1 MKNIYEKFKKIISD
15 KPKLFRYFTS
25 LILIIFCISYM
36 GNVLNNQDVLD
47 PANPI
52 KGFAKNSSQ
61 VALASQDEPLVEIEE
76 INDENAEKET
86 EDKNTQDNKKGAE
99 NNENEGDNEEG
110 DGESDE
116 NNPESSN
123 VEILNPEDAN
133 KNNDKSKIN
142 EYFTTSI
149 IHNEIVTE
157 KEYSFIIKQ
166 KNPNLKVKK
175 TEIFLND
182 ILVPEFKGTV
192 ILDEGKNSIK
202 VKVTYED
209 VDGKIFS
216 VSKTYSVHLNTEDI
230 IIYSSLNEEMKVTKD
245 KLSFTAWAKKGEK
258 TLPIDVKLNEQK
270 VKGENGNRYNVT
282 LNEGENKVIVSAS
295 DDSGNTEEKS
305 FLIIYEKK
313 DTKLRIITNL
323 KEQHVTTDEIKFNA
337 IAKFGED
344 KAKLTVENN
353 GTLISGDDKGNY
365 AANLIEGPNYILLKA
380 EYGDETLIE
389 EYRIQYEVL
398 PPGGEDGDLEDPN
411 NPKIETNLKDGIT
424 VKSSIYD
431 IYVIAR
437 DHKGNRIHPSQM
449 QVKCNGELIGIH
461 WEDGVQTSY
470 KLPIRNGGNTIMI
483 SAYDSEGKITIENFH
498 IKGIVKDKGEVTGH
512 ATISIEA
519 TTIGL
524 GYIVPPT
531 KVEIREGKPASTV
544 IDKLLKEKGFEYESQ
559 GKIDNAFYLAHLI
572 KPGLVSNPVIP
583 EDLAELVEAEA
594 DRFSPDDYNQDSLG
608 EYDFSNGSGWM
619 YSVNGH
625 YPNYG
630 FSDCYLLDG
639 DVMRIRFTLFYGR
652 DIGGSGGLGGS
663 GSNWHKEW

>member
-1 MKNIYEKFKKIISD
+1 MKNIYERFKKIISD

-25 LILIIFCISYM
+25 LILIIFSISYM
-36 GNVLNNQDVLD
+36 GNILNNQDVLD
-47 PANPI
+47 PENPI

-86 EDKNTQDNKKGAE
+86 EDENTQDNKKGAE

-110 DGESDE
+110 DAESDE

-157 KEYSFIIKQ
+157 KEYSFVIKQ

-175 TEIFLND
+175 TEVFLNNT
-182 ILVPEFKGTV
+182 LVPDFNGAV
-192 ILDEGKNSIK
+192 ILDDGRNSIR
-202 VKVTYED
+202 VKITYED
-209 VDGKIFS
+209 ADGKVFS
-216 VSKTYSVHLNTEDI
+216 VSKTYTVHLNTEDI
-230 IIYSSLNEEMKVTKD
+230 IIYSNLDEEMKVTKA
-245 KLSFTAWAKKGEK
+245 KLYFTAWAKKGEK
-258 TLPIDVKLNEQK
+258 TLPVDVKLNEQK
-270 VKGENGNRYNVT
+270 VKGENGDRYNVT
-282 LNEGENKVIVSAS
+282 LNEGENKIIISAS

-313 DTKLRIITNL
+313 DTKLKIITNL
-323 KEQHVTTDEIKFNA
+323 KEQHVTNDKIKFNA

-365 AANLIEGPNYILLKA
+365 TANLIEGPNYILLKA

-398 PPGGEDGDLEDPN
+398 PPGGEDGDCEDPN

-424 VKSSIYD
+424 VKSSVYD

-437 DHKGNRIHPSQM
+437 DHKGNRINPSQM
-449 QVKCNGELIGIH
+449 RVMCNGEQVGIH

-470 KLPIRNGGNTIMI
+470 KLPIRNGVNKIFI
-483 SAYDSEGKITIENFH
+483 SAYDSEGRITIDKFH

-524 GYIVPPT
+524 GYIIPPT
-531 KVEIREGKPASTV
+531 KVEIREKEPASV
-544 IDKLLKEKGFEYESQ
+544 VLDKFLKEKGFGYEST
-559 GKIDNAFYLAHLI
+559 GKIDNAFYLAYL
-572 KPGLVSNPVIP
+572 KKDGLVSNPVIP
-583 EDLAELVEAEA
+583 EDLAALVKEE
-594 DRFSPDDYNQDSLG
+594 DEDFDPEGYNPNILG
-608 EYDFSNGSGWM
+608 EFDFSQGSGWM

-630 FSDCYLLDG
+630 FADCYLLDG
-639 DVMRIRFTLFYGR
+639 DVIRIRYTLFYGR

>member
-1 MKNIYEKFKKIISD
+1 MKNIYESFKKIISD

-47 PANPI
+47 PENPI

-86 EDKNTQDNKKGAE
+86 EDENTQDNKKGAE
-99 NNENEGDNEEG
+99 NNENEGDNEDG
-110 DGESDE
+110 DAESDE

-182 ILVPEFKGTV
+182 ILVPEFNGTV

-209 VDGKIFS
+209 TDGKVFS
-216 VSKTYSVHLNTEDI
+216 VSKTYAVHLNTEDI
-230 IIYSSLNEEMKVTKD
+230 IIYSNLDEEMKVTKD
-245 KLSFTAWAKKGEK
+245 KLYFTAWAKKGEK
-258 TLPIDVKLNEQK
+258 TLSVDVKLNEQK

-282 LNEGENKVIVSAS
+282 LNEGENKVIISAS

-313 DTKLRIITNL
+313 DTKLKIITNL
-323 KEQHVTTDEIKFNA
+323 KEQHVTIDEIKFNA

-353 GTLISGDDKGNY
+353 GTPIAGDDKGNY
-365 AANLIEGPNYILLKA
+365 TANLIEGPNYILLKA

-398 PPGGEDGDLEDPN
+398 PPGGEDGDWEDPN

-437 DHKGNRIHPSQM
+437 DHKGNRINPSQM
-449 QVKCNGELIGIH
+449 RVMCNSEQVGVH

-470 KLPIRNGGNTIMI
+470 KLPIRNGRNTIMI
-483 SAYDSEGKITIENFH
+483 SAYDSEGKITMERFD
-498 IKGIVKDKGEVTGH
+498 IKGIVKDKGEVNGH

-524 GYIVPPT
+524 GYIIPPT
-531 KVEIREGKPASTV
+531 KVEIREGEPASV
-544 IDKLLKEKGFEYESQ
+544 VLDKLLKEKGFKYKST
-559 GKIDNAFYLAHLI
+559 GRIDNAFYLAYLK

-583 EDLAELVEAEA
+583 EDLAKLLEEEAE
-594 DRFSPDDYNQDSLG
+594 RFNPDEYNPNGLG
-608 EYDFSNGSGWM
+608 EFDFSNGSGWM

-639 DVMRIRFTLFYGR
+639 DVMRIRFTLYYGR
-652 DIGGSGGLGGS
+652 DIGGAGGLGGS